1 MDLEFGPAEIV
12 TEKMGKSENE
22 TEKNANLGDDV
33 DALFK
38 LPLSEFTGAR
48 NELATKLKKAG
59 RADDANI
66 VRTLA
71 KPPVS
76 AWAVNQLYWNHR
88 EEFDRLLETGQRFR
102 EASATARIAD
112 IRVWLDARS
121 EALTRLSD
129 LAAEVL
135 RDGGHNPSPD
145 TIHRITT
152 TLEALS
158 STASEATTPGRLT
171 QDVSPLG
178 FESFAGLVPEI
189 GRVKSGRDAT
199 AHDDAA
205 ARARREAE
213 ERLQKAVDA
222 ADEARQRV
230 DSLTAEIER
239 ARRLLADAE
248 RRVEKAR
255 ADLRERQPS

>member
-1 MDLEFGPAEIV
+1 KADNQG
-12 TEKMGKSENE
+12 TTKG
-22 TEKNANLGDDV
+22 NLADEV

-38 LPLSEFTGAR
+38 LPLAEFTGAR

-59 RADDANI
+59 QADDSNL
-66 VRTLA
+66 VKTLA

-102 EASATARIAD
+102 EASASARIAD
-112 IRVWLDARS
+112 IRVLLDARS
-121 EALTRLSD
+121 DALTRLSD

-158 STASEATTPGRLT
+158 STASESTTL
-171 QDVSPLG
+171 
-178 FESFAGLVPEI
+178 
-189 GRVKSGRDAT
+189 
-199 AHDDAA
+199 
-205 ARARREAE
+205 
-213 ERLQKAVDA
+213 
-222 ADEARQRV
+222 
-230 DSLTAEIER
+230 
-239 ARRLLADAE
+239 
-248 RRVEKAR
+248 
-255 ADLRERQPS
+255 